1 MSAMQFMWV
10 CLTGV
15 SENLDQK
22 TSFYFNVYNVLNNAM
37 LYFSLDFS
45 QAWLFAY
52 LIGLFIFSDVAAIL
66 RSGDQL
72 RHQQMFISASRSAG
86 TLCEVH
92 RDFSKGLLTF
102 VSREKCQPV
111 YTVLYPLEHTRFL
124 SFPHKYMHVNCRII
138 SGSDRFKSYHLSS
151 FRVYSKWP
159 WHHGFKSIGT
169 LPRMARHTPGLRVA
183 LWEWSV

>member
-1 MSAMQFMWV
+1 M
-10 CLTGV
+10 
-15 SENLDQK
+15 
-22 TSFYFNVYNVLNNAM
+22 LNNAL

-45 QAWLFAY
+45 QAWLFVY
-52 LIGLFIFSDVAAIL
+52 LTGLFIFSDVAAIL

-111 YTVLYPLEHTRFL
+111 YTVLYPWEHTRFL
-124 SFPHKYMHVNCRII
+124 SFPHKYMLVNCRII

-151 FRVYSKWP
+151 SEF
-159 WHHGFKSIGT
+159 T
-169 LPRMARHTPGLRVA
+169 LSVHDIMGLRVLVLFPGWRA
-183 LWEWSV
+183 ILLGWGWPCESEVCSRRT

>member
-1 MSAMQFMWV
+1 
-10 CLTGV
+10 
-15 SENLDQK
+15 
-22 TSFYFNVYNVLNNAM
+22 M

-45 QAWLFAY
+45 QAWLFVY
-52 LIGLFIFSDVAAIL
+52 WTGLFIFSDVAAIL

-111 YTVLYPLEHTRFL
+111 YTVLYPWEHTRFL
-124 SFPHKYMHVNCRII
+124 SFPHKYMLVNCRII

-151 FRVYSKWP
+151 SEF
-159 WHHGFKSIGT
+159 T
-169 LPRMARHTPGLRVA
+169 LSDQDIMGLRVLVLFPGWRA
-183 LWEWSV
+183 ILLGLRVTLWEWSVQPKNKT